1 MTRYEELVAL
11 RQSGRLVT
19 GISYDLNN
27 AGAGLRGYVHF
38 LSANKTISGDINTRS
53 ASKVRQRFVECDSGQ
68 FIAYCQ

>member
-11 RQSGRLVT
+11 RQSRRLVT

-38 LSANKTISGDINTRS
+38 FECKEEDIRRHQYTHRVKS
-53 ASKVRQRFVECDSGQ
+53 QAEVCRV
-68 FIAYCQ
+68 